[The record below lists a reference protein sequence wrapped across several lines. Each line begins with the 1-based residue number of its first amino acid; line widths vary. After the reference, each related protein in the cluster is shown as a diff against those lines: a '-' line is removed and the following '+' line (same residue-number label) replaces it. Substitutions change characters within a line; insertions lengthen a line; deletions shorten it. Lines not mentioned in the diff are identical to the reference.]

1 VDDLRPAFGR
11 RLRRLREQ
19 HGLSQEELA
28 ERAETHWTY
37 VSGIERGQHNPGLN
51 MIGRLAHAL
60 GVSAS
65 ELLAGVG
72 AGPRHRSRRD
82 VRKPE

>member
-1 VDDLRPAFGR
+1 MDDLRPAFGR

-19 HGLSQEELA
+19 LGLSQEELA

-37 VSGIERGQHNPGLN
+37 ISRIERGQHNPGLN

-60 GVSAS
+60 GLSPAD
-65 ELLAGVG
+65 LLTGVG
-72 AGPRHRSRRD
+72 DSGRHKHRREPR
-82 VRKPE
+82 